1 MTFKI
6 KFGCHIDLLTLETM
20 KLFASKRKN
29 INKDRNVENLPH
41 LKITEIILFHCF
53 IVNIDYQKRFKST

>member
-20 KLFASKRKN
+20 KLFASKGKN
-29 INKDRNVENLPH
+29 INKDRNV
-41 LKITEIILFHCF
+41 F
-53 IVNIDYQKRFKST
+53 Y